1 MCDVPG
7 IPFRGIRKSVV
18 SFSCSV
24 CMESQLK
31 ILPHLASLLFI
42 YLFIGYKGGFQ
53 YITDN

>member
-1 MCDVPG
+1 MMSLVCT
-7 IPFRGIRKSVV
+7 FRGIRKSVV

-53 YITDN
+53 YIIDN